1 MTLKQKNSELEEQ
14 NLILR
19 CNNLRLRMDIEVLID
34 GKTSKSARK
43 IIERYRRKRAQ
54 RNDAELELQN

>member
-1 MTLKQKNSELEEQ
+1 MTLKEKNKELQEQ

-34 GKTSKSARK
+34 GKTSKAARK

-54 RNDAELELQN
+54 RDDAELELSN

>member
-1 MTLKQKNSELEEQ
+1 MTTRQKNSELEEQ
-14 NLILR
+14 NLLLR

-34 GKTSKSARK
+34 GKSSKAARK

-54 RNDAELELQN
+54 RNDVELELQN

>member
-14 NLILR
+14 NLILQ

-34 GKTSKSARK
+34 EKSSKAARK

-54 RNDAELELQN
+54 RNDSELELQN